1 MFQEILQGGSGGGS
15 GMIKT
20 LWTGDLSVVNSE
32 IILSENV
39 DNFEAIQ
46 IDFYMTGD
54 GDSRLSS
61 VVLSKNVIDTQKSH
75 YDDTTSKTCTMSMFA
90 NINWY
95 AWLAVK
101 IKDNKLKIFEIMNGS
116 SVSCIGIV
124 AVHGIK
130 C

>member
-1 MFQEILQGGSGGGS
+1 MNGG
-15 GMIKT
+15 
-20 LWTGDLSVVNSE
+20 
-32 IILSENV
+32 
-39 DNFEAIQ
+39 
-46 IDFYMTGD
+46 

-95 AWLAVK
+95 AWIAVK
-101 IKDNKLKIFEIMNGS
+101 IKDNKLKIVENMIGPS
-116 SVSCIGIV
+116 ASYAGIV

-130 C
+130 Y

>member
-1 MFQEILQGGSGGGS
+1 MFQKMLQGGSGGGS
-15 GMIKT
+15 EMIKT
-20 LWTGDLSVVNSE
+20 LWTGDLSTLNSE
-32 IILSENV
+32 IMLSENV

-46 IDFYMTGD
+46 IDFYMNG
-54 GDSRLSS
+54 GSDSRLSS

-95 AWLAVK
+95 AWIAVK
-101 IKDNKLKIFEIMNGS
+101 IKDNKLKIVENMIGPS
-116 SVSCIGIV
+116 ASYAGIV

-130 C
+130 Y